1 MNEGTRTPIE
11 IAQSLLLLA
20 GLLAAWEFAVVWL
33 DISPILLPAPSAV
46 AISLFNG
53 IKSGLLIKHFGVT
66 FFETMAGF
74 LLGSV
79 AGLICGGLIAQSR
92 PVERLLYP
100 YVIAFQTIPKV
111 AIAPLIVIWF
121 GYGVASKV
129 VIAATIAFFPVLANT
144 IVGLRSV
151 PADQMEL
158 MAAFMATR
166 SQTLW
171 KVRVPQA
178 LPFILV
184 GLDVGAVLAVIGAV
198 VGEFV
203 SAKEGLGFQIL
214 QSGFSLDTAGVFA
227 ALVLLAV
234 MGIAIHLAMAFLR
247 KKVLYWVD
255 DVSPVN
261 FSG

>member
-1 MNEGTRTPIE
+1 MTTHGRTPVE
-11 IAQSLLLLA
+11 MVQSILLLV
-20 GLLAAWEFAVVWL
+20 GLLAVWELTVDWL
-33 DISPILLPAPSAV
+33 EVSPILLPPPSAV

-53 IKSGLLIKHFGVT
+53 LKSGLLVKHFGVT
-66 FFETMAGF
+66 FFETVGGF

-79 AGLICGGLIAQSR
+79 TGLLGGGLIAQSR
-92 PVERLLYP
+92 TIERLLYP
-100 YVIAFQTIPKV
+100 YVIAFQTVPKV

-121 GYGVASKV
+121 GYGLSSKV
-129 VIAATIAFFPVLANT
+129 VIAATLAFFPVLANT

-151 PADQMEL
+151 PAEQLEL
-158 MAAFMATR
+158 MAAFMSTR

-171 KVRVPQA
+171 KVQMPQA

-227 ALVLLAV
+227 VLVLLAV
-234 MGIAIHLAMAFLR
+234 MGIAIHLAMGLLR

-255 DVSPVN
+255 DVSPIN